1 MTQQAAAAPVDPV
14 DLVQLDL
21 GVTGMTCTSCSAR
34 IERKLN
40 RMDGVD
46 ATVNFA
52 TESAKV
58 DYVPAKT
65 DPDAVIQTV
74 RNTGYDAFT
83 MADTSAD
90 ESDTG
95 TDDGDA
101 ASSPKDDV
109 VGQARVDA
117 ARDAEAGD
125 LLHRTIL
132 SAILAFPVVLV
143 SMVPAL
149 QFDNWQWAALTL
161 ISPVY
166 FWGGAPFHRATL
178 VNLKHFSFT
187 MDTLVSLGTTAA
199 YLWSLWALFLGNA
212 GMTGMTMEMHLFRPG
227 DTHGMDEIYLESV
240 GVVIVFLLLG
250 RWFETRAKGRS
261 SEALRALLDM
271 GAKDAAVLRDGAEVR
286 VPVNQVTVG
295 DTVVVRPGEK
305 IAADGEVSDGT
316 SAVDESMLT
325 GESVPVEVTVGSRVT
340 GATVNTS
347 GRLLVKVTRTGE
359 DSTLAQMA
367 KLVSDAQATKAPVQ
381 RLVDRISQVFVPVV
395 MVIAVITLIAHLATG
410 AEVTNAFTAAVA
422 VLIIACPC
430 ALGLATPT
438 ALLVGTGR
446 GARLGLLIKGPE
458 VLEST
463 RRVDT
468 VVMDKT
474 GTVTTGVMAVT
485 GVTGSGITDAD
496 TLRLA
501 AAVESGSEHPI
512 AKAIVTAAAEQ
523 GTVPEVTD
531 FASTAGHGVTGT
543 VEGRTV
549 EVGRPAS
556 ADDLPRD
563 LRESFTGAQDDGATP
578 VLVTV
583 DGEPAG
589 VVTVRD
595 TVKADSAAAVA
606 DFRELGLTPYLLTGD
621 NVGAATV
628 VAAEVG
634 IDPDQV
640 IAGVRPEQ
648 KVSTIS
654 SLQDAGR
661 NVAMVGDGVNDAA
674 ALATADLGLAMGA
687 GTDVAI
693 EASDI
698 TLMNNDLRS
707 AVDAVR
713 LSRKTLRTIHG
724 NLFWAFAYNVALIP
738 VAAFGLLNPM
748 LAGVAMAFSSVFVV
762 SNSLRLRGFHSSRS

>member
-316 SAVDESMLT
+316 SAIDESMLT
-325 GESVPVEVTVGSRVT
+325 GESVPVEVMVGSRVT

-595 TVKADSAAAVA
+595 TVKEDSAAAVA

-634 IDPDQV
+634 IDPDHV

>member
-58 DYVPAKT
+58 DYDPAKT

-634 IDPDQV
+634 IDPDHV

-762 SNSLRLRGFHSSRS
+762 SNSLRLRGFRSSRS